1 MVTSKMKK
9 LLLGAFVATTLLSSC
24 SPTFYQVYEVK
35 SNALK
40 QSDNSLV
47 YENEDLKVLYNLWGA
62 GGTMNFIVQNKTD
75 RDLFLDMG
83 QSFFIFNGEA
93 SDYFQNRE
101 YTNTVSTVTSS
112 SYGVSIF
119 STTAGFWPNTYLVPG
134 TQSLIAKAM
143 KGSSRSVTTK
153 EKEIVCVPANSFKTI
168 NGKTMSQQYQVTCNK
183 KVDYPSQS
191 AVVATY
197 NESSSPSKFRN
208 RISYSFDE
216 KGSDLRQIENDFYLS
231 GITNYSKKAATE
243 KVKEKVGCSEMFSRK
258 TYYFKIGGPNK
269 FYRSYKK
276 SN

>member
-1 MVTSKMKK
+1 METTKMRN
-9 LLLGAFVATTLLSSC
+9 LFFLAIATALLSSC
-24 SPTFYQVYEVK
+24 NPVFYQVYEVK
-35 SNALK
+35 SNALR

-47 YENEDLKVLYNLWGA
+47 YENGDLKVLYNLWGA

-101 YTNTVSTVTSS
+101 YTKTVSVATSA
-112 SYGVSIF
+112 SYGVNLF
-119 STTAGFWPNTYLVPG
+119 SSTAGFWPNTYLVPG
-134 TQSLIAKAM
+134 TKSLIAKAM

-153 EKEIVCVPANSFKTI
+153 EKEIICVPANSFKTI
-168 NGKTMSQQYQVTCNK
+168 NGQTMSQHYQMTCDK

-191 AVVATY
+191 ALVATY
-197 NESSSPSKFRN
+197 NEASSPSKFRN

-231 GITNYSKKAATE
+231 GITNYSKKAAME
-243 KVKEKVGCSEMFSRK
+243 KVKEKVGCSETLSKK

-269 FYRSYKK
+269 FYKSYKRL
-276 SN
+276 

>member
-9 LLLGAFVATTLLSSC
+9 LLFLAFAATTMFSSC
-24 SPTFYQVYEVK
+24 SPSFYQVYEVK

-101 YTNTVSTVTSS
+101 YTNTVSMATSA
-112 SYGVSIF
+112 SYGVSLF

-143 KGSSRSVTTK
+143 KGSSKSVTTK
-153 EKEIVCVPANSFKTI
+153 EMEIVCVPANSFKTI
-168 NGKTMSQQYQVTCNK
+168 NGQTMSQQYHVTCNK
-183 KVDYPSQS
+183 KVDYPSES

-197 NESSSPSKFRN
+197 NEASSPSKFRN

-216 KGSDLRQIENDFYLS
+216 NGSDLRQIENDFYLS

-243 KVKEKVGCSEMFSRK
+243 KVKEKVGCSETFSRK

-269 FYRSYKK
+269 FYKSYNK